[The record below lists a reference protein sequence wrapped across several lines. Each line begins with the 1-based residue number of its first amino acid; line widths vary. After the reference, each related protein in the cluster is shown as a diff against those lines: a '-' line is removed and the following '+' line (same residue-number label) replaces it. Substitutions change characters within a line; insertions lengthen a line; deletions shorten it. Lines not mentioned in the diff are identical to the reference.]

1 MSRKVIKDMSSG
13 NICIIEDE
21 KDIVDALTTFLEAQD
36 FNVISFNNAEEFYSH
51 VPRDFNGLYL
61 VDWNLPGEPGINIIS
76 KIRESNKFSP
86 IFMVSAYTK
95 NEEILTGLKAGADDY
110 ITKPFS
116 LEELLARIENAQQK
130 LSFIGDE
137 VSSSSFKLLPEAT
150 AFIKEG
156 KTVNLTQR
164 EFIIFNKLHE
174 EFGQAVTRDELILC
188 FKNDEKMTVRNIDV
202 HVFSLRKKIKE
213 VEFFIDTVWGKG
225 YKLI

>member
-1 MSRKVIKDMSSG
+1 MQLG

-21 KDIVDALTTFLEAQD
+21 EDIVDALTTFLISQ
-36 FNVISFNNAEEFYSH
+36 NYGVISFKSAEDFYENMQK
-51 VPRDFNGLYL
+51 DFKGLYL

-76 KIRESNKFSP
+76 SIRERDKFSP

-95 NEEILTGLKAGADDY
+95 NDKILKGLKSGADDY

-130 LSFIGDE
+130 LNHISNEINTSD
-137 VSSSSFKLLPEAT
+137 FKLLPEAT

-164 EFIIFNKLHE
+164 EYVIFDKLHSQ
-174 EFGQAVTRDELILC
+174 FGQAVTRDELILC
-188 FKNDEKMTVRNIDV
+188 FKNDEKMTVRNVDV
-202 HVFSLRKKIKE
+202 HVFSLRKKIKA
-213 VEFFIDTVWGKG
+213 VEFYIDTVWGKG